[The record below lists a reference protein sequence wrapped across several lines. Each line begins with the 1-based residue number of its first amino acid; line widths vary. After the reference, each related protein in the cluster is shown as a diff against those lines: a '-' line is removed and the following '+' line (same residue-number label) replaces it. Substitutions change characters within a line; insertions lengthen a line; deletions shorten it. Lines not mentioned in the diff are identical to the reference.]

1 MEYLFIFDGLFK
13 SDFGIFAIGG
23 FFIALIVG
31 WLMKSVKK
39 SLISAGVAFAI
50 AVIGEVILHFAWNMG
65 VGFIG
70 MIVGT
75 VAIGCCVGF
84 LITALFDVLGIG
96 YDKLVSAIKRN

>member
-23 FFIALIVG
+23 LLVALVIG
-31 WLMKSVKK
+31 MIMKSVKK
-39 SLISAGVAFAI
+39 SLISAGVALAI
-50 AVIGEVILHFAWNMG
+50 AVISEVILHFAWNMG
-65 VGFIG
+65 VEFIG

-84 LITALFDVLGIG
+84 LITALFAVFGIG